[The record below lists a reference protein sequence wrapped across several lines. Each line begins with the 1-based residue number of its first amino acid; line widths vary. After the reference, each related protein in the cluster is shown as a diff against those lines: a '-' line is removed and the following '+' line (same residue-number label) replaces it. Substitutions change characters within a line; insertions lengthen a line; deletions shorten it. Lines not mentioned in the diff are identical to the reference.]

1 MIRVIGIDVGA
12 THTKALA
19 LGDNQTVLG
28 QTLVKTGF
36 NLAGAS
42 ERAYLDLLEVAGLK
56 ETQVDYVAS
65 TGYGR
70 YVAPMR
76 DIQIT
81 ELTCH
86 GRGAFYLFP
95 NTRTV
100 LDVGGQ
106 TVKAIKIDER
116 GKVRSFRLNDK
127 CAAGTGAF
135 LEKTARY
142 LGIDPVEIGEL
153 AIGSDSPVTISSVC
167 AVFAESEVINHLT
180 EGTKPEDIMYGAV
193 LSLAGKA
200 RQLMKRVGMEPEYTF
215 CGGMSRND
223 AFVKALKEALDAPV
237 NVSADGMGHFN
248 GALGAGLLALDR
260 VRKLQVNGEWP
271 DRRHAP
277 DVQRIDQARQGIVA

>member
-1 MIRVIGIDVGA
+1 MTLVIGLDIGA
-12 THTKALA
+12 TQTKAL
-19 LGDNQTVLG
+19 LLNEDKQISGTFM
-28 QTLVKTGF
+28 TKTGF
-36 NLAGAS
+36 NLAGAA
-42 ERAYLDLLEVAGLK
+42 ERAYRELLTETHLDED
-56 ETQVDYVAS
+56 QIDYVAA

-86 GRGAFYLFP
+86 GRGAFHQFP

-106 TVKAIKIDER
+106 TVKAIKLDDR

-142 LGIDPVEIGEL
+142 MGIDPLTIGPL
-153 AIGSDSPVTISSVC
+153 AMEARAPVTISSVC

-180 EGTKPEDIMYGAV
+180 EGMKPEDIMDGAV
-193 LSLAGKA
+193 RSLAGRA
-200 RQLMKRVGMEPEYTF
+200 RQLMKRVGMEVEYTF
-215 CGGMSRND
+215 CGGMSRNV
-223 AFVKALKEALDAPV
+223 AFIRALTEELKAPI
-237 NVSADGMGHFN
+237 NVPQEELGHYN
-248 GALGAGLLALDR
+248 GALGAALLALDR
-260 VRKLQVNGEWP
+260 VHKIQAAGEWP
-271 DRRHAP
+271 ARRHAP
-277 DVQRIDQARQGIVA
+277 AIQKSQEAVA

>member
-1 MIRVIGIDVGA
+1 MIRVVGIDVGA
-12 THTKALA
+12 TYTKAMIL
-19 LGDNQTVLG
+19 DEQRTVYG
-28 QTLVKTGF
+28 RSMVKTGF
-36 NLAGAS
+36 NLAGAA
-42 ERAYLDLLEVAGLK
+42 ERCYGDVLADAALAEDDI
-56 ETQVDYVAS
+56 DYVAS

-70 YVAPMR
+70 YVVPMR

-86 GRGAFYLFP
+86 GKGAFFLFP

-106 TVKAIKIDER
+106 TVKAIKLDDR
-116 GKVRSFRLNDK
+116 GKVRAFRLNDK

-142 LGIDPVEIGEL
+142 MGLDPIEIGSL
-153 AIGSDSPVTISSVC
+153 AMESQDPVTISSVC

-180 EGTKPEDIMYGAV
+180 AGTKPEDIMYGAV

-200 RQLMKRVGMEPEYTF
+200 RQLMKRVGMEREFTF
-215 CGGMSRND
+215 CGGMSRNR
-223 AFVKALKEALDAPV
+223 AFIKALEQALGSPV
-237 NVSADGMGHFN
+237 NVPEDEMGHLN

-260 VRKLQVNGEWP
+260 VRKLQANGTWAARP
-271 DRRHAP
+271 RRSPEGVSA
-277 DVQRIDQARQGIVA
+277 

>member
-1 MIRVIGIDVGA
+1 MIRVLGLDIGA
-12 THTKALA
+12 TYTKGL
-19 LGDNQTVLG
+19 VLTEERVVVG
-28 QTLVKTGF
+28 RSMVKTGF
-36 NLAGAS
+36 NLSGAAQRGYA
-42 ERAYLDLLEVAGLK
+42 EVLDDAGLA
-56 ETQVDYVAS
+56 ETEVDYVAA

-86 GRGAFYLFP
+86 GKGAVFLFP

-106 TVKAIKIDER
+106 TVKAIKLDER

-142 LGIDPVEIGEL
+142 LGVDPVD
-153 AIGSDSPVTISSVC
+153 IGSLAMASQDPVTISSVC

-180 EGTKPEDIMYGAV
+180 AGTQPEDIMYGAV

-200 RQLMKRVGMEPEYTF
+200 RQLMKRVGMEPEFTF
-215 CGGMSRND
+215 CGGMSRNQ
-223 AFVKALKEALDAPV
+223 AFVKALKQALAAPI
-237 NVSADGMGHFN
+237 NVPDGEMGHFN

-260 VRKLQVNGEWP
+260 VRKLQASGEWSE
-271 DRRHAP
+271 RRHVTA
-277 DVQRIDQARQGIVA
+277 QGVFA

>member
-1 MIRVIGIDVGA
+1 MINVVGIDVGA
-12 THTKALA
+12 TYTKAL
-19 LGDNQTVLG
+19 VLDEEHNIVG
-28 QTLVKTGF
+28 RSMVKTGF
-36 NLAGAS
+36 NLAGAA
-42 ERAYLDLLEVAGLK
+42 ERGYAEVLEAAGLVQ
-56 ETQVDYVAS
+56 EQVDYVAS

-70 YVAPMR
+70 YVVPMR

-86 GRGAFYLFP
+86 GKGAFFLFP

-106 TVKAIKIDER
+106 TVKAIKLDER

-142 LGIDPVEIGEL
+142 MGLDP
-153 AIGSDSPVTISSVC
+153 ADIGSLAMVSKEPVTISSVC

-180 EGTKPEDIMYGAV
+180 SGTRPEDIMYGAV
-193 LSLAGKA
+193 LSLAGRA
-200 RQLMKRVGMEPEYTF
+200 HQLMKRVGMEPEFTF
-215 CGGMSRND
+215 CGGMSRNE
-223 AFVKALKEALDAPV
+223 AFVKALKHELGGPV
-237 NVSADGMGHFN
+237 NVPDGDLGHFN

-260 VRKLQVNGEWP
+260 VRKLQAAGEWAERSRP
-271 DRRHAP
+271 VA
-277 DVQRIDQARQGIVA
+277 QGAVA

>member
-1 MIRVIGIDVGA
+1 MIKVVGIDVGA
-12 THTKALA
+12 TYTKAL
-19 LGDNQTVLG
+19 VLDENHNIMG
-28 QTLVKTGF
+28 RSMVKTGF
-36 NLAGAS
+36 NLAGAA
-42 ERAYLDLLEVAGLK
+42 ERGYAEVLEAAGLVQ
-56 ETQVDYVAS
+56 EQVDYVAS

-70 YVAPMR
+70 YVVPMR

-86 GRGAFYLFP
+86 GKGAFFLFP

-106 TVKAIKIDER
+106 TVKAIKLDER

-142 LGIDPVEIGEL
+142 MGLDP
-153 AIGSDSPVTISSVC
+153 ADIGSLAMVSKEPVTISSVC

-180 EGTKPEDIMYGAV
+180 SGTRPEDIMYGAV
-193 LSLAGKA
+193 LSLAGRA
-200 RQLMKRVGMEPEYTF
+200 HQLMKRVGMEPEFTF
-215 CGGMSRND
+215 CGGMSRNE
-223 AFVKALKEALDAPV
+223 AFVKALKHELGAPV
-237 NVSADGMGHFN
+237 NVPDGDLGHFN

-260 VRKLQVNGEWP
+260 VRKLQAAGEWAERSRP
-271 DRRHAP
+271 VA
-277 DVQRIDQARQGIVA
+277 QGAVA

>member
-12 THTKALA
+12 TYTKALA
-19 LGDNQTVLG
+19 LDEKQSVLG
-28 QTLVKTGF
+28 QTMARTGF
-36 NLAGAS
+36 DLAGAS
-42 ERAYLDLLEVAGLK
+42 ERAYIELLDLAGLE

-86 GRGAFYLFP
+86 GRGASFLFP

-106 TVKAIKIDER
+106 TVKAIKLDER

-142 LGIDPVEIGEL
+142 LGVDSAEIGSL
-153 AIGSDSPVTISSVC
+153 AIGSENPVTISSVC

-180 EGTKPEDIMYGAV
+180 AGTKPEDIMYGAV
-193 LSLAGKA
+193 LSLAGRA
-200 RQLMKRVGMEPEYTF
+200 HQLMKRVGMEPEYTF
-215 CGGMSRND
+215 CGGMCRND
-223 AFVKALKEALDAPV
+223 AFVKALNQKLAAPINVPADA
-237 NVSADGMGHFN
+237 MGHFN

-260 VRKLQVNGEWP
+260 VRKLQVSGEWP
-271 DRRHAP
+271 ERRHAP
-277 DVQRIDQARQGIVA
+277 GVQRLGREAQGIVA